1 MNIAKNSLYFPFENI
16 EKENSS
22 KLHEFKQ
29 FIYSER
35 IGEALMSAQ
44 KNLFFDR
51 IYLLV
56 VKNNQKMSTFP
67 GCEKEIEG
75 KLQPLDSLLN
85 LQLCSWGYVH
95 ITENSNISEELS
107 QIMYAK
113 NTKEFYLHPIY
124 SNFEALTFLC
134 CARTINNY
142 HSSCESLDISNIQNM
157 AIQIGE
163 CMDRIIYQ
171 RPICRT

>member
-1 MNIAKNSLYFPFENI
+1 MNIAKNSLYFPIENI
-16 EKENSS
+16 EIENSS
-22 KLHEFKQ
+22 KLYEFKQ

-35 IGEALMSAQ
+35 IGEALISTQ
-44 KNLFFDR
+44 KSLFFDR

-67 GCEKEIEG
+67 GSEKEIEG

-85 LQLCSWGYVH
+85 SQLCSWGYVH
-95 ITENSNISEELS
+95 ITTDSNISEELE

-113 NTKEFYLHPIY
+113 NTKEFYLQPIY

-134 CARTINNY
+134 CARTKNNL
-142 HSSCESLDISNIQNM
+142 HTGCESSDISNIQDM
-157 AIQIGE
+157 AIEIGE